1 MAVEIQKKENSVVV
15 LTIDVDPETF
25 AKAMQR
31 SFTKNARR
39 FSIPGFR
46 PGKAPYHVVLKYYG
60 EGVLYD
66 DAVDACINEEYP
78 KVVVAHDLQPVAK
91 PEIDILEI
99 GGAKGLKFTATVT
112 VKPEVILGKY
122 LGVSAE
128 KPVYPVSEEDVDKD
142 LERVRERNARMVP
155 VEDRPIADGDTVTID
170 YEGSV
175 DGIPFEGGKDENHDL
190 KIGSN
195 SFIPGFEAQLVG
207 HSAGESFEIEVTF
220 PEDYQSEALKGQ
232 KAVFAVKVLAVKL
245 RELPVL
251 DDEFAKDVSEF
262 DTLAEYRKSLRAKL
276 EDDAAHKAEH
286 AYEEN
291 VLKEAVGNATVAIPQ
306 PMVDREIDH
315 MVEDYGQRMR
325 YQGLELEQYLQY
337 LGQTMDEF
345 RKGFADMAEV
355 RVKTQLVVEAVGKAE
370 GVTATD
376 EEVEE
381 EIGRMATV
389 YGMKPEEL
397 KTRITPGEDGFLREN
412 VVSRKTLELLTAAAK
427 PTAAKAETAEK
438 PAKAKKAGKA
448 DKADADEKPAKAEK
462 APKSDK
468 PAKTPKKAE

>member
-31 SFTKNARR
+31 SYIKNARR

-46 PGKAPYHVVLKYYG
+46 PGKAPYSVVVKYYG

-66 DAVDACINEEYP
+66 DAVEACINEAYP
-78 KVVVAHDLQPVAK
+78 KIVVEQGLEPVAR

-99 GGAKGLKFTATVT
+99 GGAKGLKFTATIT
-112 VKPEVILGKY
+112 VKPDVTLGQY

-128 KPVYPVSEEDVDKD
+128 KPEYPVSEEDVDKE

-155 VEDRPIADGDTVTID
+155 VEDRPIADGDTATLD
-170 YEGSV
+170 YEGTV
-175 DGIPFEGGKDENHDL
+175 DGIPFEGGKDENHEL

-207 HSAGESFEIEVTF
+207 HFAGESFDIDVTF

-232 KAVFAVKVLAVKL
+232 KAVFAVKVHAVRL

-276 EDDAAHKAEH
+276 EDDAEHKAEH

-291 VLKEAVGNATVAIPQ
+291 VLKEAVGNAAVEIPQ
-306 PMVDREIDH
+306 AMIDREVDH

-325 YQGLELEQYLQY
+325 YQGLELDQYLQY

-345 RKGFADMAEV
+345 RKGFADMAAV
-355 RVKTQLVVEAVGKAE
+355 RVKTQLVVERIGKAE
-370 GVTATD
+370 GVTASD

-381 EIGRMATV
+381 EVARMATV

-427 PTAAKAETAEK
+427 PTAAQAEKPAEAEK
-438 PAKAKKAGKA
+438 PAKAKKVEKVPKA
-448 DKADADEKPAKAEK
+448 EKPAKAPKAEKPAKAE
-462 APKSDK
+462 
-468 PAKTPKKAE
+468 